1 MLIYL
6 KRFVLFFLVLFSV
19 YINAQI
25 ETVSV
30 NTKGYGDGPESALN
44 AALTQAIGQVLS
56 LIHI

>member
-30 NTKGYGDGPESALN
+30 NAKGYGDGPESALN
-44 AALTQAIGQVLS
+44 AALTQP
-56 LIHI
+56 